1 MLRLWSLAGRGL
13 FWCRCSVSLL
23 FCFCLFVFYECAE
36 HGCSCGCECVGDGAS
51 CDGARP
57 AQGGGWVAE
66 VEGCACGGFG
76 VAERGGLADAE
87 DELAVDDGGGEER
100 AAVGVGLIFAHV
112 R

>member
-1 MLRLWSLAGRGL
+1 MCFAFGHWLGEDCFGADVV
-13 FWCRCSVSLL
+13 FH